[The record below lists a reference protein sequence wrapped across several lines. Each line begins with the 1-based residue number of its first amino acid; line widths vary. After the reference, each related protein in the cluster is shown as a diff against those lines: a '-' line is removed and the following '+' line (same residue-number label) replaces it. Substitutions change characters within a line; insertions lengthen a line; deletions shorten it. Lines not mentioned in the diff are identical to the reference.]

1 MTYPRKTCSQN
12 HARAI
17 EWDWV
22 NLFHFLILVVAS
34 LESLNIAEADFF
46 WQFLHTRMP
55 IPWLKPCHFF
65 SWSDVDILV
74 FLCRNQAYN
83 SKWERRCEKRHF
95 LYRNFKFFVKCLRMK
110 QARSF
115 ALRVQFWLFS
125 GLCAKVCSYQAEKIS
140 FPLWDFEKRIRSCGC
155 LFFLFFLMY
164 HW

>member
-1 MTYPRKTCSQN
+1 MRRLIFFDSFY
-12 HARAI
+12 
-17 EWDWV
+17 
-22 NLFHFLILVVAS
+22 ILVC
-34 LESLNIAEADFF
+34 
-46 WQFLHTRMP
+46 QFHGWSPVT
-55 IPWLKPCHFF
+55 FF
-65 SWSDVDILV
+65 SWSNVDILV

-155 LFFLFFLMY
+155 LFFSFFSYVSLITLLTFNLM
-164 HW
+164 